1 MRIFLALLAAW
12 LVVGAPGIAAAE
24 PLPKAVADIID
35 VVANDPAAL
44 KTVVAAAKKANPG
57 STAEIDAHVA
67 ALTTRTEA
75 AKTARMASLRPLE
88 GWTGEVELGG
98 FLSTGNTDENGIAA
112 GVKFNKTTLRLR
124 HLFEFTAD
132 YKRTDDVVTKEKYF
146 GVYTVN
152 YKLGERY
159 YAWGRL
165 SAERDQFAGFDARLS
180 EGVGLGYRVIDA
192 KDLKLDIEGGPALRQ
207 TDYTGGGRRRSVAA
221 RLAQRLAWQISED
234 VRITQSA
241 ATFLES
247 GNSTFVASAGV
258 TTKLGSAISARA
270 SFDLRHDQNP
280 PNDRQKTDTTSRIT
294 LDYDF

>member
-1 MRIFLALLAAW
+1 MRIFLSLLATW
-12 LVVGAPGIAAAE
+12 FVVGAPGLAAAD
-24 PLPKAVADIID
+24 PLPKAVSDIID

-44 KTVVAAAKKANPG
+44 KTVVMAAKKANPG
-57 STAEIDAHVA
+57 SAAEIDAHVA

-75 AKTARMASLRPLE
+75 AKVARMAKLGPLE
-88 GWTGEVELGG
+88 GWAGEVELGG

-112 GVKFNKTTLRLR
+112 GVKFNKTTLRLL

-152 YKLGERY
+152 YELGERY

-180 EGVGLGYRVIDA
+180 EGAGMGYRVIDT
-192 KDLKLDIEGGPALRQ
+192 KDLKFDIEGGPALRQ
-207 TDYTGGGRRRSVAA
+207 TDFTGGGRRRSVAA
-221 RLAQRLAWQISED
+221 RLAQKLAWQLSDD
-234 VRITQSA
+234 VRITQTA

-247 GNSTFVASAGV
+247 GNSTFVASAGL
-258 TTKLGSAISARA
+258 TTKLRSAISARA
-270 SFDLRHDQNP
+270 SFDVRHDQNP

-294 LDYDF
+294 LVYDF